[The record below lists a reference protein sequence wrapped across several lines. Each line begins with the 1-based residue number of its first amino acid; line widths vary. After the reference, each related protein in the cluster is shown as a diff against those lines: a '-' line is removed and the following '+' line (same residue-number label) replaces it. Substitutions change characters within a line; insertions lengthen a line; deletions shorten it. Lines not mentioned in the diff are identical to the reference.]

1 MVGFSIDT
9 DEYVL
14 ERAMEV
20 VKDGGEDHRA
30 RCLANMPDT
39 QAAALTAIKSLGQ
52 KTCYLE
58 RNLDTGVPLETY
70 RRADNWGQWA
80 FEKIPQLPCTSEA
93 RSSFQVK

>member
-20 VKDGGEDHRA
+20 VKDGGEDHLA

-58 RNLDTGVPLETY
+58 GILTRECPWKPTEGQTTGGSGRSRKSPSY
-70 RRADNWGQWA
+70 RVRRRHDR
-80 FEKIPQLPCTSEA
+80 LS
-93 RSSFQVK
+93 R